1 MLILTGLV
9 FFLFSS
15 ALGLPVEH
23 ARTKSPRT
31 PALISVSPLGSRQG
45 SLVEAYVRGKDLDG
59 ASDVYF
65 DSNKLHGRIKKIEQ
79 VELPEQ
85 PKKGRRL
92 ESEKTA
98 RGFRLTV
105 EVQIDAT
112 TPVESYM
119 LRIVTR
125 DGISDALPFLICS
138 ELVVSGME
146 SPHSRPDAAQAVN
159 LPVAINGMISRDG
172 ETDYYAFEAAK
183 DQELVF
189 EGISRPAFT
198 PPSIAQGFPVDI
210 TLYDP
215 TGSWFDPRQVTQLA
229 DKDQSTPG
237 TIPSHPLLKFR
248 FPKQGIFIVGISS
261 SDGKGGP
268 DFPYQLRIAPASS
281 PTILSRLE
289 NNSLRAGRSEWV
301 ERNFRRELEPDRLL
315 ALWSRTIRA
324 ENPAGVDSS
333 INAVNLASSNQQ
345 AQEGGSQGEAKAPS
359 CPKADIVEEK
369 EPNDTPSQA
378 VGVSIPA
385 IIEGTIDHPND
396 VDSFKFKAKR
406 GESLAF
412 EIETPDA
419 TIPIFN
425 PRLDVLDQNGQEFL
439 TNIWKRISRNFS
451 FYMKSLEPKTIYTFK
466 LDGQYCLRIR
476 DATFRY
482 GDSSFKYRILIRPQV
497 PHVGEIEVKEDHVNL
512 VPGEATKLNVVTG
525 QEEGFTGD
533 IAIAVE
539 GLPPGVSAFPA
550 TEVKPDKGPPLDEGY
565 KDRFV
570 PKKET
575 ASIILV
581 ASVDAAATSSPQ
593 FVRVVVHPVINGVL
607 GSPLA
612 AKEIPLMIT
621 KPSNSV
627 EANQV
632 TPRPGGRE

>member
-1 MLILTGLV
+1 
-9 FFLFSS
+9 
-15 ALGLPVEH
+15 
-23 ARTKSPRT
+23 
-31 PALISVSPLGSRQG
+31 
-45 SLVEAYVRGKDLDG
+45 
-59 ASDVYF
+59 
-65 DSNKLHGRIKKIEQ
+65 LHGRIKKIEQ

-198 PPSIAQGFPVDI
+198 PPSIAKGFPVDI

-248 FPKQGIFIVGISS
+248 FPKHGRFLVGVSS

-301 ERNFRRELEPDRLL
+301 ERNFRRELEP
-315 ALWSRTIRA
+315 
-324 ENPAGVDSS
+324 
-333 INAVNLASSNQQ
+333 
-345 AQEGGSQGEAKAPS
+345 
-359 CPKADIVEEK
+359 
-369 EPNDTPSQA
+369 
-378 VGVSIPA
+378 
-385 IIEGTIDHPND
+385 
-396 VDSFKFKAKR
+396 
-406 GESLAF
+406 
-412 EIETPDA
+412 
-419 TIPIFN
+419 
-425 PRLDVLDQNGQEFL
+425 
-439 TNIWKRISRNFS
+439 
-451 FYMKSLEPKTIYTFK
+451 
-466 LDGQYCLRIR
+466 
-476 DATFRY
+476 
-482 GDSSFKYRILIRPQV
+482 
-497 PHVGEIEVKEDHVNL
+497 
-512 VPGEATKLNVVTG
+512 
-525 QEEGFTGD
+525 
-533 IAIAVE
+533 
-539 GLPPGVSAFPA
+539 
-550 TEVKPDKGPPLDEGY
+550 
-565 KDRFV
+565 
-570 PKKET
+570 
-575 ASIILV
+575 
-581 ASVDAAATSSPQ
+581 
-593 FVRVVVHPVINGVL
+593 
-607 GSPLA
+607 
-612 AKEIPLMIT
+612 
-621 KPSNSV
+621 
-627 EANQV
+627 
-632 TPRPGGRE
+632 